1 MLNPDT
7 RKRIQNLCR
16 QIELGESVSLT
27 DAIYLEKWAS
37 ANRSVRDWLNKARA
51 IAINGTPAAGSMDE
65 FLQDLGVGDPDPTR
79 HLDCN
84 STIDDLADF
93 FRSSND
99 GDERRLR
106 RD

>member
-1 MLNPDT
+1 MLNPNT
-7 RKRIQNLCR
+7 RKRIQELCQ
-16 QIELGESVSLT
+16 QIELGEPISLSE
-27 DAIYLEKWAS
+27 AIYLEKWAS
-37 ANRSVRDWLNKARA
+37 ANRSVRDWVNKARYRS
-51 IAINGTPAAGSMDE
+51 INGTPAPGSMDE

-79 HLDCN
+79 HVDAN

-93 FRSSND
+93 FRSSDD